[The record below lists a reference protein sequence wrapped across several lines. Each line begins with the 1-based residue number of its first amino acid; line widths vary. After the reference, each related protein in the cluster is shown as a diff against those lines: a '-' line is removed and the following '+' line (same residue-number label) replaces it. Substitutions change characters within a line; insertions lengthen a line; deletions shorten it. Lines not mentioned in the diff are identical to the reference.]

1 MMKTMLRDKD
11 TTLRLVN
18 ELIKLNGFNDW
29 LSFCRVDQIVH
40 LHDTRL
46 EITYVS
52 VKCKPLQRGMIV
64 KSSSFYILMKPG
76 GVHG

>member
-40 LHDTRL
+40 LHDNTVRNNL
-46 EITYVS
+46 WECEV
-52 VKCKPLQRGMIV
+52 
-64 KSSSFYILMKPG
+64 
-76 GVHG
+76 

>member
-18 ELIKLNGFNDW
+18 ELIKLNGFNDLISW
-29 LSFCRVDQIVH
+29 EEVTKLCIDAITQ
-40 LHDTRL
+40 L

-52 VKCKPLQRGMIV
+52 VKCKPVQRR
-64 KSSSFYILMKPG
+64 
-76 GVHG
+76 

>member
-18 ELIKLNGFNDW
+18 ELIKLNVFNDL
-29 LSFCRVDQIVH
+29 LSLADLTKKCIYAITQ
-40 LHDTRL
+40 L

-52 VKCKPLQRGMIV
+52 VKCKPVQRR
-64 KSSSFYILMKPG
+64 
-76 GVHG
+76 